1 MQIHSAQRFSLNIH
15 IFLVLVMVA
24 ERPPV
29 ASCTTSHQLSHPIVL
44 GSPQQASK
52 RVLEG
57 LKDNKAFGRTAS
69 LGKTG
74 QDITTSVSVGCKDFV
89 KSQAKLW
96 KNVGGSKL
104 DLQQINYSVKTK
116 LKKKIKEG
124 KKENRSPISLTR
136 MHMQCT

>member
-74 QDITTSVSVGCKDFV
+74 QDITTSASVGCKDFLQ
-89 KSQAKLW
+89 SQEVFQTLEEYWWLKTGFAADKLFR
-96 KNVGGSKL
+96 KN
-104 DLQQINYSVKTK
+104 
-116 LKKKIKEG
+116 KIK
-124 KKENRSPISLTR
+124 KNK
-136 MHMQCT
+136 